1 MKQSQQEMIAALV
14 KEGRTAKG
22 YTQKELAE
30 LSNISIRSIQRIEN
44 GDILPRKYTLKTLA
58 GILEQSFEQY
68 ARILQSRPDE
78 DVNIQDI
85 GTQYTSR
92 SASTINKGQRI
103 IISAGSC
110 LAILFLA
117 WAFVAQSPRFPETTF
132 ELLVFSAVVLL
143 LLTGLLFFLWR
154 NK

>member
-1 MKQSQQEMIAALV
+1 MIAALV

-44 GDILPRKYTLKTLA
+44 GEILPRNYTLKTLA

-68 ARILQSRPDE
+68 GKILQTRSSEEQEHTAGIENAHTYRPTT
-78 DVNIQDI
+78 I
-85 GTQYTSR
+85 
-92 SASTINKGQRI
+92 INKGQRI

-132 ELLVFSAVVLL
+132 ELLVFLAIVLL

>member
-1 MKQSQQEMIAALV
+1 MIAALL

-44 GDILPRKYTLKTLA
+44 GEILPRNYTLKTLA

-68 ARILQSRPDE
+68 AKILQSRPDE

-85 GTQYTSR
+85 GTQYTNR
-92 SASTINKGQRI
+92 SAPTINKGQRI
-103 IISAGSC
+103 IISTGSC

-117 WAFVAQSPRFPETTF
+117 WAFIAQSPRFPETTF
-132 ELLVFSAVVLL
+132 ELLMFSAIVLL
-143 LLTGLLFFLWR
+143 VLTGLLFFLWR